1 MLRWCFGCRR
11 LIGETDQAGGIS
23 SVILMVPS
31 FNLSRVESGTV
42 AGAQPP
48 AVPSADDPL
57 KPADL
62 SSVINLHPDQRKAP
76 TAP

>member
-1 MLRWCFGCRR
+1 MLQMLQWCFSRRR

-42 AGAQPP
+42 AGARPP
-48 AVPSADDPL
+48 TVCAQFA
-57 KPADL
+57 
-62 SSVINLHPDQRKAP
+62 